1 MSTVVLQIG
10 LVTFSTDVHNQF
22 YLNAHPSKYSVLAA
36 LRQVPFQSGATYTG
50 QALQFV
56 RTHSLSTRYGRRA
69 NSQPIV
75 IVLTDGQSSDRYNLR
90 WIISVLGLLLQCNR
104 ILCVIMLCYRTEN
117 NYNNVCYIAH
127 QQQLH
132 ELLALYKST
141 NVIEHTSVC

>member
-1 MSTVVLQIG
+1 MSSVVLQIG

-22 YLNAHPSKYSVLAA
+22 YLNAHPSKYSVLGA

-90 WIISVLGLLLQCNR
+90 WIMSVLGPLLQCNR
-104 ILCVIMLCYRTEN
+104 IC
-117 NYNNVCYIAH
+117 A
-127 QQQLH
+127 
-132 ELLALYKST
+132 
-141 NVIEHTSVC
+141 